1 MNTVIQLRPIC
12 LCKEDAAA
20 ALAVSVSTFEN
31 LVAGGQIAPGRQI
44 SKGRV
49 GWLVEELEQYAR
61 SRPVSSMLPPRNS
74 GYGRAGKPAATADA
88 SNDSLSRPSQTRRSA
103 S

>member
-1 MNTVIQLRPIC
+1 MNTVIQLRPIF
-12 LCKEDAAA
+12 LCKEDAAMS
-20 ALAVSVSTFEN
+20 LAVSVSTFEN
-31 LVAGGQIAPGRQI
+31 LVAGGHITPGRQI

-74 GYGRAGKPAATADA
+74 GYGRAGKPAATAEA
-88 SNDSLSRPSQTRRSA
+88 SNDSASLASQSRRSA